1 MAHMF
6 KGPGALTSGSIIT
19 DASNISVTD
28 LTINN
33 ASDNNVEITD
43 DVAIGGDLTTTT
55 GDITATSITANIEEK
70 ITKLTATSSG
80 ANYGTIDVSNTN
92 ILYFADTTRTA
103 NIQLTATITWPTV
116 RDGHRLFIAWTK
128 RGSTNVPSV
137 KIDFGAANKILHGS
151 SGSNSGPQF
160 RYLTLGGLGQNST
173 LYYSQN
179 LNAWLAFKS
188 NGSTYSTS

>member
-6 KGPGALTSGSIIT
+6 KGPGALTSGSVIT
-19 DASNISVTD
+19 NASNISVTD

-43 DVAIGGDLTTTT
+43 DVVIGGDLTTTT

-70 ITKLTATSSG
+70 ITKLITTSSG

-128 RGSTNVPSV
+128 RGGPNVPSI
-137 KIDFGAANKILHGS
+137 KIDFGADKILHGF
-151 SGSNSGPQF
+151 GTNGPQY
-160 RYLTLGGLGQNST
+160 RYMTLSGTSGLGQNGI

-179 LNAWLAFKS
+179 LNAWLSFKS